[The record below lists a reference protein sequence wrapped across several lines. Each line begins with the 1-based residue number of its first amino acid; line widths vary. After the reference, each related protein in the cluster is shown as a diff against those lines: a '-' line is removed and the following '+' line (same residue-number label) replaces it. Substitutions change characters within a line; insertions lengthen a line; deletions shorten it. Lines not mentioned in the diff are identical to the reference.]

1 MRRSS
6 AGLLSGVSRLIA
18 AVTLLGVLVVLPL
31 LVWRGV
37 GGVGGS
43 ESGGIDWRGSLGS
56 GRIDADTVVALG
68 LIVFSALWVWFAL
81 TAGGEIARVVA
92 WHRHPTATL
101 APVPPSPSGAIRR
114 LVRAALVSTSA
125 VMGAGLVSLT
135 GVSGARAAA
144 MTPVAAVSPPAMS
157 FAWPASFTDG
167 HGAGAWT
174 PAAVR
179 SSGRDTPYSVAVR
192 LGDPQLREQIIVLN
206 HGATAPDGS
215 SWTGGVF
222 PAGMVVEVPE
232 GVGGPRPMT
241 WEPYAVEEGDSV
253 YRIAAHLANGDN
265 RRVRDLADAIID
277 RNLGR
282 VMLDGRV
289 FDDPSLIRIGWLLDV
304 PAASEPAPSD
314 QVAPAAATWDR
325 THVVRPGESYWSIAE
340 QHIDPPADAGDVAH
354 LARDLQAHNAPLL
367 GYSPAAM
374 LHPGDPVE
382 LPEPSSVV
390 APAMVPVPV
399 AVPVDDPSVDHPS
412 VDHPS
417 MDNTSLTVVAANDP
431 NLSGDTEPGKT
442 PPVLELPPRPIVSVE
457 RDMVPP
463 VSTPSTDRP
472 SVGVATQ
479 VAPDAAAGAEAGAE
493 GRSPVTTS
501 LAAAV
506 LLCAGALGLVESR
519 RRQQLRRAGTNSR
532 APQPTPREVEIERL
546 VRSLDA
552 AQRAVR
558 LDLAL
563 RVAGHLLVGT
573 GGFVLGAIVA
583 HDGGVT
589 LLLDR
594 PGRSPSGP
602 WSLGAAADRWELS
615 ATTPNEELAPL
626 SRLAGQPCPAL
637 VHLGRVAVDTCE
649 PSPGGGGELFLDL
662 EAFGLVCIDADT
674 DGSHRGADA
683 ILRAIAASLAASPVG
698 ETLRLITHDL
708 DPAVHLGNDNAE
720 SARDFDEAIDMAAS
734 ALGSTP
740 TAIGHRRTSELRA
753 RGIGGEAWEPV
764 VVVSAADHHEPAAL
778 RELLDVTRGGGRG
791 LAVVLRHA
799 VDGASLTVRATTRG
813 WQMERL
819 GLTVVPVGLDEKH
832 VIDLHDLLSAAAQP
846 VDDVELTARHAT
858 VLAHPDLAHPDPLA
872 DPLADPFTEP
882 FTEPAWSLLVR
893 VLGGVDVVDR
903 DGAAVAFERGKSLE
917 LVAWLSQHRD
927 QATRGGARAALWDL
941 DVRDATFANVVS
953 DARRSLGRAVAP
965 AEGDEWI
972 ARTLTDQLPMHPR
985 VVTDADLLRCR
996 LDHSRRLGHREA
1008 IETLRPGVA
1017 LIRDLP
1023 FSGTD
1028 FLWPDAEGITSSL
1041 TLLATSAATELAR
1054 HHLTLG
1060 DIEGVFWATGHGLRA
1075 LPGHEELIGLRM
1087 RAHAHC
1093 GDLAGVR
1100 QEWEGYERA
1109 ITADPWSDGEP
1120 SPKLL
1125 SLRRQLLS
1133 A

>member
-1 MRRSS
+1 MHRSS
-6 AGLLSGVSRLIA
+6 AGLLSGASRLLA

-31 LVWRGV
+31 LVWRSV
-37 GGVGGS
+37 GGVGG

-81 TAGGEIARVVA
+81 TAVGEIARVVA

-101 APVPPSPSGAIRR
+101 PPVPPSPSGAIRR

-157 FAWPASFTDG
+157 LASPASFTDG
-167 HGAGAWT
+167 HAAGAWT
-174 PAAVR
+174 PGVVR

-192 LGDPQLREQIIVLN
+192 LGDPQLRDQIIALN

-232 GVGGPRPMT
+232 GVGGPRPT
-241 WEPYAVEEGDSV
+241 AWVPYAVEEGDSV

-265 RRVRDLADAIID
+265 SRVRDLADAIID

-304 PAASEPAPSD
+304 PAASEPVPSD
-314 QVAPAAATWDR
+314 QVVPGDTATTWDR

-340 QHIDPPADAGDVAH
+340 QHIDPPAVAGDVAH
-354 LARDLQAHNAPLL
+354 LAHDLQAHNAPLL
-367 GYSPAAM
+367 GYSHAAM

-382 LPEPSSVV
+382 VPEPSPDV
-390 APAMVPVPV
+390 APPMAPVMAPVPV
-399 AVPVDDPSVDHPS
+399 AVPANEESVDPSVDTTAPA
-412 VDHPS
+412 
-417 MDNTSLTVVAANDP
+417 LVAANEP
-431 NLSGDTEPGKT
+431 SLPGDTEPART
-442 PPVLELPPRPIVSVE
+442 PPVLELPPQPIVSVE
-457 RDMVPP
+457 RDMSPP
-463 VSTPSTDRP
+463 VSTSPTDHS
-472 SVGVATQ
+472 SVEVDAQ
-479 VAPDAAAGAEAGAE
+479 VAPGADADAE

-594 PGRSPSGP
+594 PGRSPSRP

-662 EAFGLVCIDADT
+662 EAFGLVCIDADA

-720 SARDFDEAIDMAAS
+720 CARDFDEAIDMAAS

-799 VDGASLTVRATTRG
+799 VDGASLTVRATTQG

-846 VDDVELTARHAT
+846 VEDVALTARHAS
-858 VLAHPDLAHPDPLA
+858 VLATPDFAHPDP
-872 DPLADPFTEP
+872 PSDPFIEP
-882 FTEPAWSLLVR
+882 FTEPAWALLVR

-903 DGAAVAFERGKSLE
+903 SGAAVAFERGKSLE

-965 AEGDEWI
+965 AEADEWI
-972 ARTLTDQLPMHPR
+972 ARTLTDQLPLHPR

-1017 LIRDLP
+1017 MIRDLP

-1041 TLLATSAATELAR
+1041 ILLATSAATELAR
-1054 HHLTLG
+1054 HHLSLG